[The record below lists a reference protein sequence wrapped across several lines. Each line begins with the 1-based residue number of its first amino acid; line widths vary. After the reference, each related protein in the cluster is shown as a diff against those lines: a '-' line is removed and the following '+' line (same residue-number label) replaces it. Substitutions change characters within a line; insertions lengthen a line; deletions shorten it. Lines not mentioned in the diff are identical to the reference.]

1 MENKKWYAYMD
12 EFGIWRAT
20 NNSWIIP
27 NNTRTRNSFQSEE
40 DAEDWIAKEKRNGI
54 NSTLGSSNKVT

>member
-1 MENKKWYAYMD
+1 MRGGDEMENKKWYAYVD

-40 DAEDWIAKEKRNGI
+40 DAELWIEEEQCND
-54 NSTLGSSNKVT
+54 VTSR